1 LDTVVVA
8 PNVICGDPAADAG
21 ALWPSMIPTLRAPS
35 VTTALP
41 PMMAANIFAL
51 LCMSQFPSVQSAI
64 KFGQGGSE

>member
-1 LDTVVVA
+1 VVVA

-41 PMMAANIFAL
+41 PMMAANNFAL
-51 LCMSQFPSVQSAI
+51 
-64 KFGQGGSE
+64 